1 MRATAAP
8 VEGNRVRLSVELDES
23 EVDEAL
29 NSTVRR
35 LARDVRVPGFRPG
48 RVPRPVLEARM
59 GGAEAL
65 RQQAI
70 SDALPD
76 LYARA
81 VVDTEV
87 DPIAAPEIDIT
98 SGEAGGPLTFD
109 ALVEVRPTVSVA
121 GYGGLVVTV
130 PGIDVTDEEI
140 DAQIDRV
147 REQSGELEV
156 VGRPARDGDYVTID
170 LHGTRSV
177 GDDLDVEDYLYEV
190 GSGSDVPGLDD
201 QLRGSTVGD
210 ILQFSAALPGPDD
223 TRAGPPRSGSSS
235 RRSRRR
241 CCPRPTDAWAAEAS
255 EFDTVAALRD
265 DLATKLRQIKV
276 MQAQM
281 ALRSRAL
288 EALVELVQ
296 DDPPESLIDTEVRER
311 LHDLGHRLEQ
321 RHISLEQFLPASGRD
336 RDSLLAEL
344 QAEAGRAVRADLAL
358 RALADAENM
367 EVSDEDLDARRGRD
381 GRAGGH
387 HGRRFKAPTRPRWEA
402 PRGTL
407 GSEKSEGARVAA
419 RPRCVGRRGRE
430 AR

>member
-48 RVPRPVLEARM
+48 RVPRPVLEARL
-59 GGAEAL
+59 GGAEVL

-76 LYARA
+76 LYAQA

-130 PGIDVTDEEI
+130 PGIEVSDEEI
-140 DAQIDRV
+140 DAQVDRV

-170 LHGTRSV
+170 LHGTRPV
-177 GDDLDVEDYLYEV
+177 GDDLDVEDFLYEV
-190 GSGSDVPGLDD
+190 GTGSDIAGLDE
-201 QLRGSTVGD
+201 QLRGSKVGD
-210 ILQFSAALPGPDD
+210 ILQFHG
-223 TRAGPPRSGSSS
+223 TVAGPQGAEEDASFRVLVKETKEKVLPE
-235 RRSRRR
+235 
-241 CCPRPTDAWAAEAS
+241 PTDAWAAEAS

-265 DLATKLRQIKV
+265 DMATKLRQIKV

-281 ALRSRAL
+281 ALR
-288 EALVELVQ
+288 
-296 DDPPESLIDTEVRER
+296 
-311 LHDLGHRLEQ
+311 
-321 RHISLEQFLPASGRD
+321 
-336 RDSLLAEL
+336 
-344 QAEAGRAVRADLAL
+344 
-358 RALADAENM
+358 NN
-367 EVSDEDLDARRGRD
+367 
-381 GRAGGH
+381 
-387 HGRRFKAPTRPRWEA
+387 
-402 PRGTL
+402 
-407 GSEKSEGARVAA
+407 
-419 RPRCVGRRGRE
+419 
-430 AR
+430 

>member
-8 VEGNRVRLSVELDES
+8 AEGNRVRLSVELDES

-109 ALVEVRPTVSVA
+109 ALVEVRPTVSVV
-121 GYGGLVVTV
+121 GYAGLVVTV
-130 PGIDVTDEEI
+130 PRIDVTEEDI
-140 DAQIDRV
+140 DAQVDRV

-156 VGRPARDGDYVTID
+156 VSRPVRDGDYVTID
-170 LHGTRSV
+170 LHGTRSA

-190 GSGSDVPGLDD
+190 GSGSDIPGLDD

-210 ILQFSAALPGPDD
+210 ILQFHASLPGPRTPSR
-223 TRAGPPRSGSSS
+223 TRRSVFWS
-235 RRSRRR
+235 RRPRRR
-241 CCPRPTDAWAAEAS
+241 CCPNRPTPGRRRHRSSTPWPPCVRTWPPNCA
-255 EFDTVAALRD
+255 
-265 DLATKLRQIKV
+265 
-276 MQAQM
+276 
-281 ALRSRAL
+281 RSR
-288 EALVELVQ
+288 
-296 DDPPESLIDTEVRER
+296 SC
-311 LHDLGHRLEQ
+311 
-321 RHISLEQFLPASGRD
+321 
-336 RDSLLAEL
+336 
-344 QAEAGRAVRADLAL
+344 
-358 RALADAENM
+358 
-367 EVSDEDLDARRGRD
+367 
-381 GRAGGH
+381 
-387 HGRRFKAPTRPRWEA
+387 RPR
-402 PRGTL
+402 
-407 GSEKSEGARVAA
+407 
-419 RPRCVGRRGRE
+419 
-430 AR
+430 

>member
-8 VEGNRVRLSVELDES
+8 VEGTRVRLSVEIDES

-109 ALVEVRPTVSVA
+109 ALVEVRPTVSIA
-121 GYGGLVVTV
+121 GYAGLVVTV

-147 REQSGELEV
+147 REQSGELEGV
-156 VGRPARDGDYVTID
+156 SRPARGGDFITID
-170 LHGTRSV
+170 LHGKRNV

-190 GSGSDVPGLDD
+190 GSGSDIAGLDD

-210 ILQFSAALPGPDD
+210 ILQFSAEIPGPDD
-223 TRAGPPRSGSSS
+223 TAQ
-235 RRSRRR
+235 
-241 CCPRPTDAWAAEAS
+241 PT
-255 EFDTVAALRD
+255 
-265 DLATKLRQIKV
+265 
-276 MQAQM
+276 
-281 ALRSRAL
+281 
-288 EALVELVQ
+288 
-296 DDPPESLIDTEVRER
+296 
-311 LHDLGHRLEQ
+311 
-321 RHISLEQFLPASGRD
+321 
-336 RDSLLAEL
+336 
-344 QAEAGRAVRADLAL
+344 
-358 RALADAENM
+358 
-367 EVSDEDLDARRGRD
+367 
-381 GRAGGH
+381 
-387 HGRRFKAPTRPRWEA
+387 
-402 PRGTL
+402 
-407 GSEKSEGARVAA
+407 
-419 RPRCVGRRGRE
+419 
-430 AR
+430 